1 MVMAHIYAIVGEE
14 DKALD
19 ELEYALSIPAM
30 CTPQLIEADPI
41 FKALVDTPRFREIAD
56 NFNPRASL

>member
-1 MVMAHIYAIVGEE
+1 MVMAQIYAIIGEV

-30 CTPQLIEADPI
+30 CTPRLIEADPI
-41 FKALVDTPRFREIAD
+41 FEALVDTQRFREIAD
-56 NFNPRASL
+56 SFNPRASL